1 MSLPR
6 PVRFI
11 CTIAIFSAL
20 VFVLTFGGNLHAQ
33 QKFEN
38 QDLDRSRQMLRDAYD
53 TVKKHYYDAKFHGLD
68 WDARFHQYDEQMKTA
83 TSLGDSFSIIADFLG
98 GLKDSHTFFIPPARP
113 FHIDYGYRF
122 QMIGAA
128 AFVTRVRPGTDAESK
143 VHPGDQIAA
152 INKVR
157 LTRATAWQL
166 NYLLNGLSPQPQTQL
181 FIHDGNGENRPVDIL
196 SKAKGTK
203 KIVNL
208 TGSDG
213 GTDMWQYI
221 RDAQNEDHTVRQR
234 WVELEDVMV
243 WKMPEFDLPDGEV
256 DRIFGIARKHKALV
270 LDLRGN
276 PGGAVDTLDRM
287 LANVFD
293 HDVKVGDL
301 TGREKLKPQVA
312 KGSVRNV
319 FSGKLVVLID
329 SDSASAAE
337 LFARVIQLE
346 HRGTVIGDISS
357 GSVMEARRYES
368 SLGMDTK
375 IFYSFSVT
383 DADVIMQDGKSLE
396 RSGVTPDEISLPTAE
411 DIAKQ
416 RDPVLAHAVEL
427 VSGKLDPTS
436 AGKLFPFEWVAF

>member
-1 MSLPR
+1 
-6 PVRFI
+6 
-11 CTIAIFSAL
+11 
-20 VFVLTFGGNLHAQ
+20 
-33 QKFEN
+33 
-38 QDLDRSRQMLRDAYD
+38 
-53 TVKKHYYDAKFHGLD
+53 
-68 WDARFHQYDEQMKTA
+68 
-83 TSLGDSFSIIADFLG
+83 
-98 GLKDSHTFFIPPARP
+98 
-113 FHIDYGYRF
+113 
-122 QMIGAA
+122 MIGDN

-152 INKVR
+152 INKIR
-157 LTRATAWQL
+157 LTRTTTWQL
-166 NYLLNGLSPQPQTQL
+166 NYLLNALSPQPQTQL
-181 FIHDGNGENRPVDIL
+181 FIHGSDGQNRPIDI
-196 SKAKGTK
+196 SSRAKATK
-203 KIVNL
+203 KVVNL

-221 RDAQNEDHTVRQR
+221 RDAENEDHTVRQR
-234 WVELEDVMV
+234 WVELDDVMV
-243 WKMPEFDLPDGEV
+243 WKMAEFDLEDSEV

-301 TGREKLKPQVA
+301 TGREKLKPQLA
-312 KGSVRNV
+312 KATVRNI
-319 FSGKLVVLID
+319 FSGKVVVLID

-357 GSVMEARRYES
+357 GSVMEARRCES

-383 DADVIMQDGKSLE
+383 DADIIMQDGKSLE
-396 RSGVTPDEISLPTAE
+396 HVGVTPDELFLPTGE
-411 DIAKQ
+411 DLAKQ
-416 RDPVLAHAVEL
+416 RDPALAHAVEIAG
-427 VSGKLDPTS
+427 GKLRPE
-436 AGKLFPFEWVAF
+436 AAAKLFSFEWVSF